1 MDPASILDLDLDFH
15 AENST
20 YASHALHA
28 FAAKFPPQLP
38 RLFIERLTT
47 EGETVLDPMAGSG
60 TTLLEAYLLGR
71 QAIGVDID
79 PLAVKM
85 ARVKTTPL
93 ETSVQNLG
101 LDVVFRARFLM
112 GSPAVEHQ
120 LRVRFDEE
128 SKRFI
133 DYWFLPQ
140 TQQELMALIYAIEE
154 FPEDSAERRFLEVVF
169 SSVIITKS
177 GGVSLARDLAHT
189 RPHRDLSKKPK
200 NAIDQF
206 AERVRKLHQSFSA
219 LPNSRSLPEVRLG
232 DARCLDI
239 ADNSV
244 HLVIT
249 SPPYANAIDYMRAHK
264 FSLVW
269 MGRPP
274 NDLSFLRGEY
284 IGSEKAQTGVSEAMP
299 EFVSE
304 IVSRVEAK
312 DARKAKVLTRYFSDM
327 SRCISEMHRV
337 LVPGRVVVLVV
348 GSSMIRG
355 INVETPRCLAKIA
368 ETIGLELIGIA
379 TRRLDR
385 DRRMMPARSVGGVL
399 SGIEQRVHTEEIVI
413 LRKRKGDAS

>member
-15 AENST
+15 AEDST

-38 RLFIERLTT
+38 RLFIERFTT
-47 EGETVLDPMAGSG
+47 QGETVLDPMAGSG

-93 ETSVQNLG
+93 ETSIQNLG
-101 LDVVFRARFLM
+101 LHVVFQARFLV
-112 GSPAVEHQ
+112 GSAVVEHE
-120 LRVRFDEE
+120 LRTRFDDET
-128 SKRFI
+128 KRFI
-133 DYWFLPQ
+133 DYWFLPE
-140 TQQELMALIYAIEE
+140 TQQELMALLCAIEE
-154 FPEDSAERRFLEVVF
+154 FAEGSLERRFLEVAF

-206 AERVRKLHQSFSA
+206 AERIRKLHQSFNT
-219 LPNSRSLPEVRLG
+219 LPNSRPLPDVRLG

-239 ADNSV
+239 PDNSV
-244 HLVIT
+244 HLVMT

-269 MGRPP
+269 MGEPVG
-274 NDLSFLRGEY
+274 DLSSLRGEY
-284 IGSEKAQTGVSEAMP
+284 IGSEKTQSMASVPMP

-304 IVSRVEAK
+304 IVSCVQMK
-312 DARKAKVLTRYFSDM
+312 DERKARVLAKYFSDM
-327 SRCISEMHRV
+327 SRAISEMLRV
-337 LVPGRVVVLVV
+337 LVPGRIAVIVV
-348 GSSMIRG
+348 GSSTIRG
-355 INVETPRCLAKIA
+355 INVETPKCLAEIGKA
-368 ETIGLELIGIA
+368 AGLELIGIA
-379 TRRLDR
+379 TRKQDR
-385 DRRMMPARSVGGVL
+385 DRRMMPARSVGRML
-399 SGIEQRVHTEEIVI
+399 SGIEQRMHTEEIVI
-413 LRKRKGDAS
+413 LRKRKGDAG